1 MTSGCFISFE
11 GPECAGKS
19 TQVTLSARALRG
31 RGREVLETRE
41 PGGTR
46 VGEELRQIVKHLC
59 GEDAVCDEAELMIFA
74 ASRAQ
79 LVRKIILPFLAQ
91 GGVVLCDRFGDSTSA
106 YQGFGRGFDLSVID
120 TINSVATCGRWPDLT
135 ILMDLPVDVA
145 FDRARLRTS
154 TLGVEDRIED
164 ESRDFHE
171 RVRNGY
177 LELAKR
183 YPERIKV
190 VDATQSVES
199 IHIAIMEQVDHV
211 ISPVR

>member
-1 MTSGCFISFE
+1 MTNGCFISFE

-19 TQVTLSARALRG
+19 TQVTLLARALRAE
-31 RGREVLETRE
+31 GREVLETRE

-79 LVRKIILPFLAQ
+79 LVRKIVLPFLAQ

-106 YQGFGRGFDLSVID
+106 YQGYGRGFDLSVID

-154 TLGVEDRIED
+154 TLGIADRIED

-171 RVRNGY
+171 RVRQGY
-177 LELAKR
+177 LELATR
-183 YPERIKV
+183 HPERIKAI
-190 VDATQSVES
+190 DATQAVEG
-199 IHIAIMEQVDHV
+199 IHTAIMEHV
-211 ISPVR
+211 HDAISKLR

>member
-19 TQVTLSARALRG
+19 TQVTLLARALRA

-135 ILMDLPVDVA
+135 ILMDLPVAVA

-171 RVRNGY
+171 RVRDGY
-177 LELAKR
+177 LELSKR
-183 YPERIKV
+183 FPERIKV
-190 VDATQSVES
+190 VDATQSVEA
-199 IHIAIMEQVDHV
+199 IHGAIMEQVDHA
-211 ISPVR
+211 ISPVL

>member
-1 MTSGCFISFE
+1 MSSPCFISFE

-19 TQVTLSARALRG
+19 TQVTLLARALREA
-31 RGREVLETRE
+31 GREVLVTRE

-79 LVRKIILPFLAQ
+79 LVRKIILPFLEK

-106 YQGFGRGFDLSVID
+106 YQGYGRGFDLGIID

-135 ILMDLPVDVA
+135 IFMDLPVDVA
-145 FDRARLRTS
+145 FDRLRLRADTQ
-154 TLGVEDRIED
+154 GVEDRIED
-164 ESRDFHE
+164 ESRAFHK
-171 RVRNGY
+171 RVRQGY
-177 LELAKR
+177 QELAER
-183 YPERIKV
+183 YSERIKAI
-190 VDATQSVES
+190 DATQSVDV
-199 IHIAIMEQVDHV
+199 IHDLIMEHV
-211 ISPVR
+211 HDALSRLQ